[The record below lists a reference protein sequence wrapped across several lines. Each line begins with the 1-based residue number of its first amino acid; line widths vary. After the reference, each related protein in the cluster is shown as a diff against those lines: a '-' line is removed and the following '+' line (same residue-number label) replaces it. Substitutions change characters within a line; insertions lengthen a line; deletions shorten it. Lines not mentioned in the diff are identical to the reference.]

1 MILICSEDRE
11 AYGYGHRSRM
21 LALIDIFEALE
32 IDFICAITNLQW
44 EAALKIKKIKT
55 IVLSQTSGDENE
67 AKELINKAEEYLDDI
82 QLFFCDGN
90 RFENSYLS
98 TINKFFKKNILIDD
112 LGLPIRDQAEIVWNP
127 NIYASSSLYNNW
139 ENIQLF
145 AGEKYVLLRKEFERP
160 IKPIKK
166 KSIFVSL
173 GTAASDNIISI
184 IDHLAKEYEFSVIL
198 SGGFSVNEM
207 IDAIDNSL
215 FTICGAS
222 VTLHEV
228 WRRNTIALP
237 VYQVKDQFHFKQFL
251 IENRIDFIN
260 ILDKNKLQIK
270 NNFNELF
277 NKYFS
282 QEPFTNNN
290 SVKMGSIKNDSKL
303 IINELH
309 S

>member
-21 LALIDIFEALE
+21 IAFIDIFEALE

-127 NIYASSSLYNNW
+127 NIYAAPSLYSNW
-139 ENIQLF
+139 KNIQIF
-145 AGEKYVLLRKEFERP
+145 AGRQYVLLRKEFKRP

-207 IDAIDNSL
+207 IDAIDN
-215 FTICGAS
+215 
-222 VTLHEV
+222 
-228 WRRNTIALP
+228 
-237 VYQVKDQFHFKQFL
+237 
-251 IENRIDFIN
+251 
-260 ILDKNKLQIK
+260 
-270 NNFNELF
+270 
-277 NKYFS
+277 
-282 QEPFTNNN
+282 
-290 SVKMGSIKNDSKL
+290 
-303 IINELH
+303 
-309 S
+309 

>member
-1 MILICSEDRE
+1 M
-11 AYGYGHRSRM
+11 
-21 LALIDIFEALE
+21 
-32 IDFICAITNLQW
+32 
-44 EAALKIKKIKT
+44 
-55 IVLSQTSGDENE
+55 
-67 AKELINKAEEYLDDI
+67 
-82 QLFFCDGN
+82 
-90 RFENSYLS
+90 
-98 TINKFFKKNILIDD
+98 
-112 LGLPIRDQAEIVWNP
+112 
-127 NIYASSSLYNNW
+127 
-139 ENIQLF
+139 
-145 AGEKYVLLRKEFERP
+145 LLRKEFERP